1 MSNTEA
7 CPCGLAGSYVRCCGR
22 FIELAAPAQSAELLM
37 RSRYSAYVR
46 ANRAYL
52 LKSWHPDTRP
62 ELDQSELDQGQWIKL
77 EILTVKP
84 GLKKS
89 IVEFKAYYLE
99 AGVQRCLHETS
110 LFKKVKQRWYYFEA
124 LANS

>member
-7 CPCGLAGSYVRCCGR
+7 CPCGLEASYLSCCGR
-22 FIELAAPAQSAELLM
+22 FIDLGAPAQSAELLM
-37 RSRYSAYVR
+37 RSRYSAFVR
-46 ANRAYL
+46 ADRAYL

-62 ELDQSELDQGQWIKL
+62 DLDQAELDRGEWLKL

-89 IVEFKAYYLE
+89 LVEFKAYYLE
-99 AGVQRCLHETS
+99 AGVQRCLHEIS
-110 LFKKVKQRWYYFEA
+110 LFKKVKQRWYYVEA
-124 LANS
+124 LAE